1 MSNFKP
7 TESDEVQFIEPADL
21 SDWLEQNLNLNQN
34 QNKDQN
40 QKPLVINVSGDNEH
54 LKTYRFPEAFT
65 QSINIADFLSE
76 INELDPDQPVVV
88 ICQLG
93 QKSFNAAHRLIE
105 LDFSCVYSL
114 HGGLEAWKRYLTS

>member
-21 SDWLEQNLNLNQN
+21 SDWI
-34 QNKDQN
+34 KHD
-40 QKPLVINVSGDNEH
+40 QKPMVINVSGNHQH
-54 LKTYRFPEAFT
+54 LTTYQFPEEPI
-65 QSINIADFLSE
+65 QSIDIADFASE

-105 LDFSCVYSL
+105 SDFSCVYSL